1 MADRFLGS
9 EADGLDGVSKLLF
22 GEKDT
27 DQSERFHG
35 NNGQVGELST
45 SWCVHTFRDNIGS
58 WGLS

>member
-45 SWCVHTFRDNIGS
+45 SWVRPYFS
-58 WGLS
+58 